1 MGNPAP
7 LKFGSCFDHL
17 DRLIEAVFFSSGFW
31 LLFLLLTKAKFMR
44 AMQRTQM
51 RKEQTCEE
59 KRDAKI
65 TKMRLKQGCEENKM
79 REKKQRC
86 DENRDAMRTDMR
98 REQIEESSIS
108 IHDDQQTDQEHHR
121 L

>member
-17 DRLIEAVFFSSGFW
+17 DRLIEAVFFPVGFW
-31 LLFLLLTKAKFMR
+31 LLFLLLTKAKFIR
-44 AMQRTQM
+44 DMQRTQM

-59 KRDAKI
+59 KRDAKR
-65 TKMRLKQGCEENKM
+65 TKMCLKQGCEENKM
-79 REKKQRC
+79 REKQRC

-108 IHDDQQTDQEHHR
+108 IHDEQIAI
-121 L
+121 